1 MPHAFVTTYANS
13 WPPSQQTAN
22 DGVNIAFRT
31 LKYGDLTVTPIMECG
46 DYSFGAEVAGVAWD
60 KPIADHIVKQLI
72 ELQDKYAVL
81 VFRNTSLDNARHIAF
96 SQQLGSKLE
105 TNPFYYGRENDRVGE
120 PFLWDVSNMELDGS
134 LVKEDSRRW
143 HHSLGNAL
151 WHTDSSY
158 HQQRPVVC
166 AQAPE
171 NVALLTRGGVWTHFA
186 DTRRAYADLPAET
199 KDRLN
204 CLVVEHDLWHSRL
217 LGSPSVYKA
226 PTDRER
232 ALKPPAYHSLVQK
245 APNGQETLYLAAHA
259 KRILGL
265 DSPMEFSSNANRTP
279 QAEDPGAI
287 ERSQTLIWQL
297 IDHCTQPQYV
307 FSLEW
312 LDGGD
317 LVWWDNRQS
326 MHRANPYTSTMG
338 ARDVRR
344 STVIDDGPLAWG
356 VSNELKESA
365 NVRAEGC

>member
-1 MPHAFVTTYANS
+1 MSHAFVTTYANS
-13 WPPSQQTAN
+13 WPPSRQTAD
-22 DGVNIAFRT
+22 DGVNVTFRT

-60 KPIADHIVKQLI
+60 KPVADHIVKQLI

-81 VFRNTSLDNARHIAF
+81 VFRNTGLDNAGHIAF

-158 HQQRPVVC
+158 HQQRSKYS
-166 AQAPE
+166 
-171 NVALLTRGGVWTHFA
+171 LLLSHGNPKRGGVWTHFA
-186 DTRRAYADLPAET
+186 DTRRAYADLSAET
-199 KDRLN
+199 KHVLDG
-204 CLVVEHDLWHSRL
+204 LVVEHDLWHSRL

-226 PTDRER
+226 PTDHER
-232 ALKPPAYHSLVQK
+232 ALKPPAYHKLVQK
-245 APNGQETLYLAAHA
+245 APNGQGTLYLAAHA
-259 KRILGL
+259 KRIVGL
-265 DSPMEFSSNANRTP
+265 DSPMDFSPDPNRVAE
-279 QAEDPGAI
+279 AEDPRAI
-287 ERSQTLIWQL
+287 ERSQALIWQL
-297 IDHCTQPQYV
+297 IDHCTQSQYV

-356 VSNELKESA
+356 ISNDVKESA
-365 NVRAEGC
+365 KVRAEGC

>member
-1 MPHAFVTTYANS
+1 MSHAFVTTYANS
-13 WPPSQQTAN
+13 WPPSRQTAD
-22 DGVNIAFRT
+22 DGVNVTFRT

-60 KPIADHIVKQLI
+60 KPVADHIVKQLI

-81 VFRNTSLDNARHIAF
+81 VFRNTGLDNAGHIAF

-134 LVKEDSRRW
+134 LIPHIINNGQSSKY
-143 HHSLGNAL
+143 SLLLSHGN
-151 WHTDSSY
+151 
-158 HQQRPVVC
+158 PK
-166 AQAPE
+166 
-171 NVALLTRGGVWTHFA
+171 RGGVWTHFA
-186 DTRRAYADLPAET
+186 DTRRAYADLSAET
-199 KDRLN
+199 KDLLDG
-204 CLVVEHDLWHSRL
+204 LVVEHDLWHSRL

-226 PTDRER
+226 PTDHER
-232 ALKPPAYHSLVQK
+232 ALKPPAYHKLVQK
-245 APNGQETLYLAAHA
+245 APNGQGTLYLAAHA
-259 KRILGL
+259 KRIVGL
-265 DSPMEFSSNANRTP
+265 DSPMDFSPDPNCVAE
-279 QAEDPGAI
+279 AEDPRAI
-287 ERSQTLIWQL
+287 ERSQALIWQL

-326 MHRANPYTSTMG
+326 MHRANPYTSAIG

-344 STVIDDGPLAWG
+344 STVIDDGPLALG
-356 VSNELKESA
+356 VSHDVKESA
-365 NVRAEGC
+365 KVRAEGC

>member
-1 MPHAFVTTYANS
+1 MSHAFVTTYANS
-13 WPPSQQTAN
+13 WPPSRQTAD
-22 DGVNIAFRT
+22 DGVNVTFRT

-46 DYSFGAEVAGVAWD
+46 AYSFGAEVAGVAWD
-60 KPIADHIVKQLI
+60 KPVADHIVKQLI

-81 VFRNTSLDNARHIAF
+81 VFRNTGLDNAGHIAF

-134 LVKEDSRRW
+134 LIPHIINNGQSSKY
-143 HHSLGNAL
+143 SLLLSHGN
-151 WHTDSSY
+151 
-158 HQQRPVVC
+158 PK
-166 AQAPE
+166 
-171 NVALLTRGGVWTHFA
+171 RGGVWTHFA
-186 DTRRAYADLPAET
+186 DTRRAYADLSAET
-199 KDRLN
+199 KDLLDG
-204 CLVVEHDLWHSRL
+204 LVVEHDLWHSRL

-226 PTDRER
+226 PTDHER
-232 ALKPPAYHSLVQK
+232 ALKPPAYHKLVQK
-245 APNGQETLYLAAHA
+245 APNGQGTLYLAAHA
-259 KRILGL
+259 KRIVGL
-265 DSPMEFSSNANRTP
+265 DSPMDFSPDPNRVAE
-279 QAEDPGAI
+279 AEDPRAI
-287 ERSQTLIWQL
+287 ERSQALIWQL
-297 IDHCTQPQYV
+297 IDHCTQSQYV

-356 VSNELKESA
+356 ISNDVKESA
-365 NVRAEGC
+365 KVRAEGC

>member
-1 MPHAFVTTYANS
+1 MSHAFVTTYANS
-13 WPPSQQTAN
+13 WPPSRQTAD
-22 DGVNIAFRT
+22 DGVNVTFRT

-60 KPIADHIVKQLI
+60 KPVADHIVKQLI

-81 VFRNTSLDNARHIAF
+81 VFRNTGLDNAGHIAF

-105 TNPFYYGRENDRVGE
+105 TNPFYYGRGNDRVGE

-134 LVKEDSRRW
+134 LIPHIINNGQSSKY
-143 HHSLGNAL
+143 SLLLSHGN
-151 WHTDSSY
+151 
-158 HQQRPVVC
+158 PK
-166 AQAPE
+166 
-171 NVALLTRGGVWTHFA
+171 RGGVWTHFA
-186 DTRRAYADLPAET
+186 DTRRAYADLSAET
-199 KDRLN
+199 KDLLDG
-204 CLVVEHDLWHSRL
+204 LVVEHDLWHSRL

-226 PTDRER
+226 PTDHER
-232 ALKPPAYHSLVQK
+232 ALKPPAYHKLVQK
-245 APNGQETLYLAAHA
+245 APNGQGTLYLAAHA
-259 KRILGL
+259 KRIVGL
-265 DSPMEFSSNANRTP
+265 DSPMDFSPDPNRVAE
-279 QAEDPGAI
+279 AEDPRAI
-287 ERSQTLIWQL
+287 ERSQALIWQL
-297 IDHCTQPQYV
+297 IDHCTQSQYV

-356 VSNELKESA
+356 ISNDVKESA
-365 NVRAEGC
+365 KVRAEGC